1 VELRQL
7 EYFLAVAED
16 LNFRRAAERLH
27 MTQPPLSQQI
37 RQLEIEMGLTLFD
50 RSTRRVQL
58 TAAGEVFR
66 QSASRLLRQLQDSI
80 AEARDVASG
89 LAGQLALG
97 FVPSATIEILPPI
110 LREFRSAFPGVRL
123 VLHEL
128 NPEQQVRGLRDGS
141 LGCGCFYLPP
151 DQAAPFGDRSLSAVP
166 VSREPLV
173 AALPADH
180 PLSAQRR
187 VGVRE
192 LAGEPFVMVSSHRG
206 SGLRDIILEQCRRG
220 DMLPNVVQEATLI
233 QTIAGL
239 VASGV
244 GVALLPASVR
254 RLQRSGVAYRPLLEE
269 PLSVEMGIVWMRES
283 ENPVVAGFVAVAR
296 NAEQAQFDAEV

>member
-1 VELRQL
+1 
-7 EYFLAVAED
+7 
-16 LNFRRAAERLH
+16 
-27 MTQPPLSQQI
+27 M
-37 RQLEIEMGLTLFD
+37 
-50 RSTRRVQL
+50 
-58 TAAGEVFR
+58 FR

-128 NPEQQVRGLRDGS
+128 NPEQQVRGLREGS
-141 LGCGCFYLPP
+141 LGCGCFDLPP

-254 RLQRSGVAYRPLLEE
+254 RLQRSGVAYRLTCGGAAVGGDGHRLDAGE
-269 PLSVEMGIVWMRES
+269 PEPGGRRVRRCRPQRQTGAVRRRGV
-283 ENPVVAGFVAVAR
+283 NQPGHAAGGSPAQAACSSRVSPSAVTGTGFA
-296 NAEQAQFDAEV
+296 

>member
-1 VELRQL
+1 
-7 EYFLAVAED
+7 
-16 LNFRRAAERLH
+16 
-27 MTQPPLSQQI
+27 M
-37 RQLEIEMGLTLFD
+37 
-50 RSTRRVQL
+50 
-58 TAAGEVFR
+58 
-66 QSASRLLRQLQDSI
+66 
-80 AEARDVASG
+80 ASG

-110 LREFRSAFPGVRL
+110 LREFRSALPGVRL

-151 DQAAPFGDRSLSAVP
+151 IRRRRSATGASAPCPSP
-166 VSREPLV
+166 VSRR

-180 PLSAQRR
+180 RLSAQRR

-192 LAGEPFVMVSSHRG
+192 LAGEPFVMVSGHRG

-220 DMLPNVVQEATLI
+220 EMMPNVVQEATLI

-296 NAEQAQFDAEV
+296 NADQAQFDAEV